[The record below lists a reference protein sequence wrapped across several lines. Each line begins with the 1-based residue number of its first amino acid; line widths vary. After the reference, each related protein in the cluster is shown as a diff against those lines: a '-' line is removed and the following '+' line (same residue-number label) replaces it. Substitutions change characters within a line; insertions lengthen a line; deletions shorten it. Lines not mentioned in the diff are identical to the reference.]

1 MLVFEFN
8 EENRKYNK
16 KVNLM
21 INILHLTTMD
31 SGFVNMAYKQFNEA
45 GENLVNNKFLY
56 ISKNDETKHID
67 LGCIEKIDSKK
78 ATNKIFINTLKNYD
92 AVVLHMLTDTL
103 IEIVKKTEDD
113 VNFVWIG
120 WSGDYYRFIDDL
132 EWFLPETK
140 VSMFVAEKKI
150 KSRLKLYIKAIL
162 GEKNIKYIKR
172 RKIIRD
178 KKILNKI
185 KFFAPVLNNEFDF
198 IKENIKDFRP
208 NFIDW
213 NYGSLEDSIVVESCH
228 LEDIDDEKNI
238 NILIGNS
245 SFFINNHIEAFTKI
259 EILDIKNS
267 KIFCPLSY
275 GNFENIEIVKEY
287 GNKKFGKNF
296 YPLCSFMNVNDYK
309 NIIKSCSIV
318 VMNHLNQQALGNI
331 CIAMWFGAK
340 IFLNNQNLIYQFF
353 KQEGAFIF
361 STDELND
368 KVDLKRLNIK
378 EIVANRKI
386 LLKHWSRES
395 SLNKTKNLISLVTSS
410 SEMK

>member
-1 MLVFEFN
+1 
-8 EENRKYNK
+8 
-16 KVNLM
+16 M

-31 SGFVNMAYKQFNEA
+31 SIFINMAYKQFNDA
-45 GENLVNNKFLY
+45 GKNLVNNKFLY
-56 ISKNDETKHID
+56 IPKNNETKHID
-67 LGCIEKIDSKK
+67 LSSIEKINPEEATSKV
-78 ATNKIFINTLKNYD
+78 FINTLKNYD

-140 VSMFVAEKKI
+140 TSMLLAEKSF
-150 KSRLKLYIKAIL
+150 KSKLKSYIKTLL
-162 GEKNIKYIKR
+162 GEENIKYIKR
-172 RKIIRD
+172 KKIISD
-178 KKILNKI
+178 MKILNKI
-185 KFFAPVLNNEFDF
+185 NFFAPVLNNEFDF
-198 IKENIKDFRP
+198 IKENIKDFRA

-213 NYGSLEDSIVVESCH
+213 NYGTLEDNLVMENCN
-228 LEDIDDEKNI
+228 LDDIIDTKEK

-259 EILDIKNS
+259 EILDFKNS

-275 GNFENIEIVKEY
+275 GNFENIEIVTKY

-296 YPLCSFMNVNDYK
+296 YPLCDFINVYDYK

-331 CIAMWFGAK
+331 IIAMWFGAK
-340 IFLNNQNLIYQFF
+340 IFLNKHNLIYQFF

-361 STDELND
+361 SVDELNN
-368 KVDLKRLNIK
+368 KVNLRKLNID
-378 EIVANRKI
+378 EIIANRKI